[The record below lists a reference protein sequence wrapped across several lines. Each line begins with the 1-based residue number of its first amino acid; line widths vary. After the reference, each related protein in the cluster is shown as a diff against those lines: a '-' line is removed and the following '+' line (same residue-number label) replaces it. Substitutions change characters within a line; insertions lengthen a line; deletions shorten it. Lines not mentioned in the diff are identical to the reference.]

1 MAAKDIRKYINLF
14 VDGRGHAGELE
25 EFTAPKLAMK
35 MEEFRGGGMA
45 APRDIPFGME
55 KLEADFT
62 LISYDRHVLAAFGLV
77 AGAVLPFQ
85 AREVLEDH
93 QGNVTSV
100 IHHMRGRVR
109 EIDPGTSKA
118 GDKPALKVSLSLDYY
133 KLVHGSTTVQEI
145 DVDNMI
151 HVVNGV
157 DQLSDQRRALGI

>member
-1 MAAKDIRKYINLF
+1 MAAKDIRKYVNLF
-14 VDGRGHAGELE
+14 VDGRGHAGQIE
-25 EFTAPKLAMK
+25 EFTAPKLATK
-35 MEEFRGGGMA
+35 VEEFRAGGMA

-62 LISYDRHVLAAFGLV
+62 LISYDRHVLAAFGFV
-77 AGAVLPFQ
+77 QGASLPFQ

-93 QGNVTSV
+93 QGNVTAV
-100 IHHMRGRVR
+100 IHHMRGFIRD
-109 EIDPGTSKA
+109 IDAGTSKA
-118 GDKPALKVSLSLDYY
+118 GDKPALKVSLSLNYY